1 MTNFFFKVKNKE
13 NKVKQGTLI
22 ASSLADAAGKL
33 EQSGYIVLE
42 IKEQNN
48 NNVSTNYSNIEAS
61 GDIILSIREKKDFFN
76 SFSTMYKSGLPIVR
90 VFDSIYNSSKNTKIK
105 SLCSKILQGIQKGLS
120 LKEAMKS
127 CTNAIG
133 SAYTMLVIAGEESGQ
148 LIEVLSNINKNN

>member
-48 NNVSTNYSNIEAS
+48 NNVSTNYSNID
-61 GDIILSIREKKDFFN
+61 GRN
-76 SFSTMYKSGLPIVR
+76 RG
-90 VFDSIYNSSKNTKIK
+90 
-105 SLCSKILQGIQKGLS
+105 
-120 LKEAMKS
+120 
-127 CTNAIG
+127 
-133 SAYTMLVIAGEESGQ
+133 
-148 LIEVLSNINKNN
+148 